1 MENVQVRDFE
11 KTLRHIKEL
20 GGTVDLYFDGGVT
33 ITGPI
38 SYVGSDFVELEI
50 RIPGG
55 NRKAACPFWSIQY
68 LQAAYEFP
76 EQSN

>member
-1 MENVQVRDFE
+1 MGNSQVRDFE

-20 GGTVDLYFDGGVT
+20 GSIVDIYFGGGVT
-33 ITGPI
+33 ITGQI

-68 LQAAYEFP
+68 LQAIYEAP